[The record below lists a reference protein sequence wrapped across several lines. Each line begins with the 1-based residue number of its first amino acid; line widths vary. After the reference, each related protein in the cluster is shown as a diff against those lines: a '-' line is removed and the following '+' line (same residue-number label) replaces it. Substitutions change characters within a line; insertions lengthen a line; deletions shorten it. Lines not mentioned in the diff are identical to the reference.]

1 MADHAPNYTPR
12 LKLRYQSKGAIH
24 TLVWRDARSEDDPT
38 ALTAKMV
45 LFLNAIAEYRLDD
58 WTAIGLE
65 WAEVDSDIFLPL
77 AIPSIDPGETDDST
91 YQVSV
96 QALHLSFPGRTAL
109 GKRAIFYLYGV
120 GLTPFATTSL
130 WQDFRINNAESA
142 VISAATAVLNETGHP
157 IRGNDGATVT
167 FKPYA
172 NGKFNDHWVRRR
184 RNG

>member
-24 TLVWRDARSEDDPT
+24 TLTWRDARAETDPGP
-38 ALTAKMV
+38 LTAKLV
-45 LFLNAIAEYRLDD
+45 LFLNAVAPLRLDD

-77 AIPSIDPGETDDST
+77 TVPAIDPGETDDAP
-91 YQVSV
+91 YQVSA

-109 GKRAIFYLYGV
+109 GKRAIFYLYGI
-120 GLTPFATTSL
+120 GLSAFQTTPL
-130 WQDFRINNAESA
+130 WQDFRLNNAESA
-142 VISAATAVLNETGHP
+142 PISAATGVLNETGHP
-157 IRGNDGATVT
+157 VRGNDGAAIT